1 MVWSW
6 LLELPPVRREVKVA
20 VDLVMDATED
30 AQTRQRE
37 RHRAELARAEERL
50 AELRRK
56 VERLSAAEAELLG
69 ANASLRGEVA
79 ELEDAAQREVAAREE
94 FAQRLQ
100 RDQEAALAQRWEGFA
115 TDVFCCQSCWSLW
128 FLSTAPDRR
137 SCAVRG
143 PVGRHDEECTVCAD
157 PLVALPAA
165 KSVVFRKHAEDRVS
179 RPVDDDPE
187 AGAAPQ
193 LEAIAAGLARL
204 PKVTSQTIA
213 WLAAD
218 LGGPPELPAKVLGE
232 IATRTTMPVPLDGMV
247 AGIRAFL
254 EVRAQHQPG

>member
-50 AELRRK
+50 AELSRK

-69 ANASLRGEVA
+69 VNASLRGEVA
-79 ELEDAAQREVAAREE
+79 ELEEAAQREVAAREE

-100 RDQEAALAQRWEGFA
+100 REQEAALAQRWEGFA

-137 SCAVRG
+137 GCAVRG

-179 RPVDDDPE
+179 RPADDDPE

-204 PKVTSQTIA
+204 PKVTSRTIA